1 LARLY
6 AVMGRDIGKY
16 TVQEV
21 VAALQDPAQNDA
33 CKAALLKTEALP
45 EELLGLRDFM
55 EHHNWSTEALN
66 AFLTPAADSFE
77 QLQERNKHVALRY
90 WPLKAAAVLIPMIGI
105 SWFIW
110 QQNEPDT
117 TRLYTTYYVAEPGL
131 PVTMSVSTNVAFA
144 NAMSAFKDNQ
154 WEEAEHGF
162 TLLLNQQSSN
172 DTLHYYMG
180 CVQLEKQLPSDAI
193 THFSSIDT
201 KSTFYRKARYRMLLA
216 HLSLGNTELAR
227 SLAIAIANDTLDNHS
242 EKAASLLS
250 ESVFSDE

>member
-1 LARLY
+1 
-6 AVMGRDIGKY
+6 MGRDISTY
-16 TVQEV
+16 TVEEV
-21 VAALQDPAQNDA
+21 VSALYDPEHHDA

-45 EELLGLRDFM
+45 EELLGLRDLM
-55 EHHNWSTEALN
+55 EQHNWNTQALN
-66 AFLTPAADSFE
+66 ALLSPAPDLFE
-77 QLQERNKHVALRY
+77 QLQNRNRQNRMGF
-90 WPLKAAAVLIPMIGI
+90 WPLKVAAVLVPLLGI
-105 SWFIW
+105 SWFIR
-110 QQNEPDT
+110 QQNNT
-117 TRLYTTYYVAEPGL
+117 TTANLYATYYVAEPGL

-154 WEEAEHGF
+154 WQEAEHGF

-242 EKAASLLS
+242 EKAALLLS